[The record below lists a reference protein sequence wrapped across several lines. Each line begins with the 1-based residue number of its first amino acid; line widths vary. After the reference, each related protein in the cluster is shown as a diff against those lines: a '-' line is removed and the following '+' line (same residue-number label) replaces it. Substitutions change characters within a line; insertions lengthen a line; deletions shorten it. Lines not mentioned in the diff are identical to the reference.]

1 MPDEMRDIRRKMRG
15 PDAHEARSSMLSQ
28 GRDAAE
34 QAMKRAGDL
43 AGYFGFGKRRIDIT
57 IEEQF
62 HEAWIVLAILLT
74 IAGLLFRF
82 EAFLVIGAMLITI
95 VAVSWVWNRL
105 ALFGLTYQ
113 RNFSVKRAFV
123 GEDVELELTV
133 SNHKFL
139 PLPWLEIKDIY
150 PVELPLQGIEIIKR
164 ADTNQG
170 ELTTVWSMKWYETV
184 KRPYQFKASAR
195 GFYRFGPT
203 KVETGDLFGL
213 FLSTHRREDDQ
224 LFIVYPKVVP
234 LTSLGL
240 PAKEPFGDQRAP
252 LFMFEDPVRT
262 VGIRDY
268 RPEDDFRRVH
278 WKASARR
285 QTLQTRV
292 LEPASTHN
300 LIVCLNVAT
309 LEQHWRGVI
318 VDALE
323 QVVSIAASVCYH
335 SIEQRWQTGLLANGA
350 LPRSD
355 QPIKVPPGRSPD
367 QITALLEMLAA
378 VTPFATAPIEK
389 LLAAESPRLPWGSTL
404 VVISALVTESL
415 AATLLDLKQMGRRVV
430 LISLDPTPPPAALKD
445 ILVYQVKR
453 EHMEAL
459 DLGQPVSGEQAALN
473 PDQLQQQAIQQ
484 AGALL
489 AQNTEQLGMAD
500 FVEDYELGQIV
511 RERQA
516 EKDDAIEVDIN
527 EL

>member
-1 MPDEMRDIRRKMRG
+1 MSDEMRDIRRKIRG

-34 QAMKRAGDL
+34 QAMNRVSGM

-62 HEAWIVLAILLT
+62 HEAWILLAILLT
-74 IAGLLFRF
+74 VVGLLFRF
-82 EAFLVIGAMLITI
+82 DAFLVIGAMLITI

-123 GEDVELELTV
+123 GEEIDLELAV
-133 SNHKFL
+133 SNRKFL
-139 PLPWLEIKDIY
+139 PLTWLVIKDVF
-150 PVELPLQGIEIIKR
+150 PVELPIQGIEIVKR

-170 ELTTVWSMKWYETV
+170 ELTTVWSVKWYETV

-195 GFYRFGPT
+195 GFHRFGPT

-213 FLSTHRREDDQ
+213 FRSTHRREDDQ
-224 LFIVYPKVVP
+224 FFIVYPKVVP
-234 LTSLGL
+234 LTALGL
-240 PAKEPFGDQRAP
+240 PAKEPFGDLRAAR
-252 LFMFEDPVRT
+252 FMFEDPIRT

-268 RPEDDFRRVH
+268 RPEDDFRRLH

-292 LEPASTHN
+292 LEPANSHN

-355 QPIKVPPGRSPD
+355 QPIKVPPGRSPG

-378 VTPFATAPIEK
+378 VTPFATATIEQ
-389 LLAAESPRLPWGSTL
+389 LLTVESPRLPWGSTL
-404 VVISALVTESL
+404 VVISALISESL

-430 LISLDPTPPPAALKD
+430 LISLDPTPPPDALKD

-453 EHMEAL
+453 EQMEAL
-459 DLGQPVSGEQAALN
+459 DLGQPVSGARAVLN
-473 PDQLQQQAIQQ
+473 PAQLQQQAIRQ

-489 AQNTEQLGMAD
+489 SQDST
-500 FVEDYELGQIV
+500 
-511 RERQA
+511 
-516 EKDDAIEVDIN
+516 
-527 EL
+527 